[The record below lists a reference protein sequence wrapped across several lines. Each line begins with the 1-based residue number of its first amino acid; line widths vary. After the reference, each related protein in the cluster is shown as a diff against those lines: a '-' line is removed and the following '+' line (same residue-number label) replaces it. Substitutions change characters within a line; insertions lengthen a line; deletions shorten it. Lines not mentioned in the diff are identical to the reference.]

1 VKCLT
6 KLSKVVKELFL
17 YIICVLYKVA
27 SFVIF
32 SIVFMILALV
42 AAASLMYY
50 SEVAVA
56 KTNKIKSNIIDGT
69 IRVAGGDSSSGGN
82 SLGASPNSITSTE
95 LKAFSH
101 CVTIANKVRGLSRT
115 IVADCLDTA
124 KGNTPGSN
132 SATTF
137 SSSTTSPGAA
147 TSNESINNMTSA
159 NTKSLSS
166 TELKSF
172 SDCVA
177 TARKLQALSHAVVNG
192 CLEEAEGIMH

>member
-1 VKCLT
+1 M
-6 KLSKVVKELFL
+6 
-17 YIICVLYKVA
+17 LYKVT

-32 SIVFMILALV
+32 SIVFMILVLV
-42 AAASLMYY
+42 AASSPMYY

-69 IRVAGGDSSSGGN
+69 IRVVGGDSGGGSG
-82 SLGASPNSITSTE
+82 ARPNSITSTE

-101 CVTIANKVRGLSRT
+101 CVTTANKVQGLSRM
-115 IVADCLDTA
+115 IVTDCLDTA
-124 KGNTPGSN
+124 KGNTPASN

-137 SSSTTSPGAA
+137 SSSTASPEAA
-147 TSNESINNMTSA
+147 TSKESINNNTSA
-159 NTKSLSS
+159 NTKSLTS
-166 TELKSF
+166 TELKAF

-177 TARKLQALSHAVVNG
+177 TARNLQALSHAVVNG